1 MPEHT
6 YPAPL
11 QERTLRAALGRLWA
25 YRALLRLW
33 LRYRIEARY
42 RQLVLGVLWIV
53 LLPLSTALVLAFAF
67 TQLLGDNALDVP
79 YVAFLL
85 SGQVIFGVFQSII
98 LNAKGG
104 LVDHL
109 DMMKQVAFP
118 REIPLLL
125 NAGEALVDF
134 IFTFLAMLLIHAAFF
149 GLAPN
154 VHFIWLPLVLLG
166 MLALALG
173 LAFVLADLGVRV
185 RDLQNLLA
193 VLVQLL
199 FFMIVLYLPGSGAQQ
214 YDQLMMLNPL
224 AQFVVAFRAITIYGH
239 APDPLGLGL
248 SLLLALLLLIWGYRR
263 FKRREDALLDWA

>member
-53 LLPLSTALVLAFAF
+53 LLPLSMAFVLAFAF
-67 TQLLGDNALDVP
+67 TQLLGATMPDVP
-79 YVAFLL
+79 FVAFLL

-149 GLAPN
+149 GLVPN

-166 MLALALG
+166 MLALGLG

-199 FFMIVLYLPGSGAQQ
+199 FFMIVLYLPGSGAPQ